1 MLDLLG
7 QLGGQ
12 SHLIVLNDKGMTF
25 DNIDKQV
32 LGEFENLQMSKASN
46 KIISWDYEAKVIFN
60 LPLLAKKVD
69 LNLTK
74 LLPRIV
80 ELTANPDQKIQV
92 YASEAIHAIT
102 IFMIGSQASV
112 IRKKLCAISH
122 TSLHVYFQTEA
133 AWKSAGKK

>member
-1 MLDLLG
+1 MLLE
-7 QLGGQ
+7 
-12 SHLIVLNDKGMTF
+12 
-25 DNIDKQV
+25 NIDKQV

-112 IRKKLCAISH
+112 IRKKVCDQPYELIR
-122 TSLHVYFQTEA
+122 LL
-133 AWKSAGKK
+133 